1 MEKRTGRPNKDDAM
15 KDVGDVLTALKLCGS
30 NYYAGA
36 CKKCPFIKECMPGE
50 NDALIDAA
58 AEVINDLVKLNAFSL
73 KEQSKLLSVL
83 KYAKVTVYI
92 VVHRKRSNSDVWML
106 KTGHFRLSDMK
117 KLDKTVF
124 LEKAAAE
131 KALRRLQ
138 HGGK

>member
-1 MEKRTGRPNKDDAM
+1 MENVSK
-15 KDVGDVLTALKLCGS
+15 VLTALNLCGS

-58 AEVINDLVKLNAFSL
+58 AEAITDLVALNAFSL
-73 KEQSKLLSVL
+73 NERAKLVEVL

-92 VVHRKRSNSDVWML
+92 VVHRKRSGSDVWML
-106 KTGHFRLSDMK
+106 KTGLFRISDMK
-117 KLDKTVF
+117 KLGKTVF
-124 LEKAAAE
+124 MEKSAAE

-138 HGGK
+138 HGDK

>member
-1 MEKRTGRPNKDDAM
+1 MENVSK
-15 KDVGDVLTALKLCGS
+15 VLTALNLCGS

-58 AEVINDLVKLNAFSL
+58 AEVINDLVKLSAFSL

-106 KTGHFRLSDMK
+106 KTGLFRLSDMK

-138 HGGK
+138 HGSK

>member
-1 MEKRTGRPNKDDAM
+1 M
-15 KDVGDVLTALKLCGS
+15 TALNLCGS
-30 NYYAGA
+30 NYYNGA

-83 KYAKVTVYI
+83 KYAKVKVYI

-106 KTGHFRLSDMK
+106 KTGLFRLSDMK
-117 KLDKTVF
+117 KLGKTVF
-124 LEKAAAE
+124 TEKSAAE

-138 HGGK
+138 HGSK

>member
-1 MEKRTGRPNKDDAM
+1 
-15 KDVGDVLTALKLCGS
+15 
-30 NYYAGA
+30 
-36 CKKCPFIKECMPGE
+36 MPGE

-92 VVHRKRSNSDVWML
+92 VVHRKRSGGDVWML
-106 KTGHFRLSDMK
+106 KTGLFRLSDME
-117 KLDKTVF
+117 KLGKTVF
-124 LEKAAAE
+124 LEKSAAE

>member
-1 MEKRTGRPNKDDAM
+1 MEKRKKKPDIV
-15 KDVGDVLTALKLCGS
+15 DVTQNVSKVLTALKLCGS
-30 NYYAGA
+30 NYYNGA

-58 AEVINDLVKLNAFSL
+58 AKVINDLVKLNAFSL

-138 HGGK
+138 HGDK

>member
-1 MEKRTGRPNKDDAM
+1 
-15 KDVGDVLTALKLCGS
+15 
-30 NYYAGA
+30 
-36 CKKCPFIKECMPGE
+36 MPGE
-50 NDALIDAA
+50 NDAIIDAA

-106 KTGHFRLSDMK
+106 KTGLFRLSDMK
-117 KLDKTVF
+117 KLGKTVF
-124 LEKAAAE
+124 MEKSAAE

-138 HGGK
+138 HGSK

>member
-1 MEKRTGRPNKDDAM
+1 M
-15 KDVGDVLTALKLCGS
+15 TALNLCGS
-30 NYYAGA
+30 NYYNGA
-36 CKKCPFIKECMPGE
+36 CQKCPFITDCMPGE

-58 AEVINDLVKLNAFSL
+58 AEVINDLVELNALSL
-73 KEQSKLLSVL
+73 KEQAKLVEVL

-106 KTGHFRLSDMK
+106 KTGLFRLSDMK

-138 HGGK
+138 HGDK

>member
-1 MEKRTGRPNKDDAM
+1 
-15 KDVGDVLTALKLCGS
+15 
-30 NYYAGA
+30 
-36 CKKCPFIKECMPGE
+36 MPGE

-58 AEVINDLVKLNAFSL
+58 AEAITDLVALNAFSL
-73 KEQSKLLSVL
+73 NEQAKLVEVL

-92 VVHRKRSNSDVWML
+92 VVHRKRSGSDIWML
-106 KTGHFRLSDMK
+106 KTGLFRLSDMK